1 VKRAI
6 SGFGLRI
13 ADSAPAAGPVR
24 VRSGCRGVLVAGGC
38 WLVALLA
45 LSGCVRQRAQ
55 VRPPVTIPEAFSAAG
70 TAPLPQR
77 WWETF
82 GDARL
87 NALVDRALAGNLTLR
102 AAWARLDQA
111 RAVAAKAGAPL
122 WPSLDGSAGAG
133 RTATH
138 TGASASGGSASRGGG
153 VSGSGGGSAGGTSY
167 ATEFSLGLS
176 ASYEVDLWGRVR
188 STRDAARLDAE
199 ATRQDLH
206 AAAITLA
213 ADVTR
218 TWLRRIEQR
227 RQLVLLDEQIATNEK
242 VLEVITL
249 RFRRGQVPATDVLQ
263 QRELVEQRR
272 GERTLVQ
279 ASLAVLDHQL
289 AILLGEAPGACQ
301 PEAPAALPVRP
312 PLPRAGLPAELVRRR
327 PDVRAAELRVQ
338 AEDQRVWAAITD
350 QFPRVAL
357 SATATTTAAE
367 LRDLFDNWLASIAAN
382 LTAPLFDAGL
392 RRAEVERTKA
402 VLSERLGQYGQTV
415 LVSLGEVENALVQE
429 AQQAAYV
436 ASLRAQ
442 LDLSRRAAERTRERY
457 IKGTAD
463 FTRYLTTRLSYQGL
477 QRTLLQARR
486 DLLLLRVDLYRALAG
501 GWELARPGKASRSTD
516 AGPSGDGGSGAT
528 GGGPPTDG

>member
-1 VKRAI
+1 V
-6 SGFGLRI
+6 
-13 ADSAPAAGPVR
+13 
-24 VRSGCRGVLVAGGC
+24 
-38 WLVALLA
+38 
-45 LSGCVRQRAQ
+45 
-55 VRPPVTIPEAFSAAG
+55 
-70 TAPLPQR
+70 
-77 WWETF
+77 
-82 GDARL
+82 
-87 NALVDRALAGNLTLR
+87 
-102 AAWARLDQA
+102 
-111 RAVAAKAGAPL
+111 
-122 WPSLDGSAGAG
+122 
-133 RTATH
+133 
-138 TGASASGGSASRGGG
+138 
-153 VSGSGGGSAGGTSY
+153 
-167 ATEFSLGLS
+167 
-176 ASYEVDLWGRVR
+176 
-188 STRDAARLDAE
+188 E

-227 RQLVLLDEQIATNEK
+227 RQLALLDEQIATNEK

-272 GERTLVQ
+272 GERTLVRGRI
-279 ASLAVLDHQL
+279 AVLDHQL
-289 AILLGEAPGACQ
+289 AVLVGAAPGTLEA
-301 PEAPAALPVRP
+301 EAPAPLPARP
-312 PLPRAGLPAELVRRR
+312 PLPQAGVPAELVRRR

-338 AEDQRVWAAITD
+338 AEDQRVWAALTD

-357 SATATTTAAE
+357 SATASTTAAE
-367 LRDLFDNWLASIAAN
+367 ARDLFDNWLASIAAN

-402 VLSERLGQYGQTV
+402 VLRERLHAYGQAV
-415 LVSLGEVENALVQE
+415 LVSLGEVEDALAQE

-436 ASLRAQ
+436 GSLRAQ
-442 LDLSRRAAERTRERY
+442 LDLSRRSAEQTREQY

-501 GWELARPGKASRSTD
+501 GWDLSRPGEASGSAVAD
-516 AGPSGDGGSGAT
+516 SPGPGESGSAEGGSA
-528 GGGPPTDG
+528 TDG